1 LITLSQDE
9 NLATDVKKFLP
20 NPILELLT
28 KKVVALTGDVCSLF
42 EVLRGA
48 IDLAVAQI
56 KKPSEDDDPLN
67 IPPTTVI
74 PQHVLAALK
83 AYTPASEIV
92 ALKGKCGSYGKNL
105 INPLVATQNFGC
117 KMSNIVDKPL

>member
-1 LITLSQDE
+1 MKLE
-9 NLATDVKKFLP
+9 NV
-20 NPILELLT
+20 
-28 KKVVALTGDVCSLF
+28 
-42 EVLRGA
+42 
-48 IDLAVAQI
+48 
-56 KKPSEDDDPLN
+56 
-67 IPPTTVI
+67 TVRCHTFGGV